1 MVNPIRGEVES
12 NLFGRPMTFCLTL
25 GALAEI
31 EVAFGEDGL
40 RPLLARFARADLSA
54 SDLVIILGAAAR
66 AGGAVISNDELADCR
81 LHGGLEDACRLAGA
95 LLLACFEIPD
105 ATSHTPETP

>member
-40 RPLLARFARADLSA
+40 RPDRPQGR
-54 SDLVIILGAAAR
+54 GQ
-66 AGGAVISNDELADCR
+66 
-81 LHGGLEDACRLAGA
+81 ACRDRGV
-95 LLLACFEIPD
+95 EM
-105 ATSHTPETP
+105 